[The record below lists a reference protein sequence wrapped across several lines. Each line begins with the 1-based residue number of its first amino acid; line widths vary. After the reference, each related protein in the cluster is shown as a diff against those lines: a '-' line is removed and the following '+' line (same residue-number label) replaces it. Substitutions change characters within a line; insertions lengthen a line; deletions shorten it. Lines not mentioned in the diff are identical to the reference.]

1 MIKKYFKIISEKI
14 KNMSMRT
21 KRITAL
27 FICLV
32 LLTVAI
38 AMNSQ
43 VENGEAGKLKGDI
56 ENVDVGLKDEAL
68 NQSGNLDGDVGKGVV
83 KVEDADEYFAT
94 LRLNKLNER
103 SQQQESFNEII
114 ESDSAEES
122 YIAEAVAKIEELEEI
137 NALEDLAE
145 TMVSARGYSDVFV
158 KIDNEFVYI
167 TVLADSLNE
176 NEASAIATTVSKETG
191 ILIDDIILKGVY
203 W

>member
-56 ENVDVGLKDEAL
+56 ENVDVGLKDEVL

-122 YIAEAVAKIEELEEI
+122 YIAEAVTKIEELEEI
-137 NALEDLAE
+137 NALEDLTE

-203 W
+203 

>member
-1 MIKKYFKIISEKI
+1 MINKYFKIISEKI

-122 YIAEAVAKIEELEEI
+122 YIAEAVTKIEELEEI
-137 NALEDLAE
+137 NALEDLTE

-167 TVLADSLNE
+167 TVLADSLN
-176 NEASAIATTVSKETG
+176 
-191 ILIDDIILKGVY
+191 
-203 W
+203 

>member
-1 MIKKYFKIISEKI
+1 MINKYFKIISEKI

-122 YIAEAVAKIEELEEI
+122 YIAEAVTKIEELEEI
-137 NALEDLAE
+137 NALEDLTE

-191 ILIDDIILKGVY
+191 ILIEDIILKGVY
-203 W
+203 

>member
-122 YIAEAVAKIEELEEI
+122 YIAEAVTKIEELEEI
-137 NALEDLAE
+137 NALEDLTE

-167 TVLADSLNE
+167 TVLADTLNE

-203 W
+203 

>member
-56 ENVDVGLKDEAL
+56 ENVDVGLKDEVL

-137 NALEDLAE
+137 NALEDLTE

-203 W
+203 

>member
-43 VENGEAGKLKGDI
+43 VENGEAGKLKGNI

-122 YIAEAVAKIEELEEI
+122 YIAEAVTKIEELEEI
-137 NALEDLAE
+137 NALEDLTE

-203 W
+203 

>member
-203 W
+203 

>member
-1 MIKKYFKIISEKI
+1 MIKKYFKIISERI

-122 YIAEAVAKIEELEEI
+122 YIAEAVTKIEELEEI
-137 NALEDLAE
+137 NALEDLTE

-203 W
+203 

>member
-122 YIAEAVAKIEELEEI
+122 YIAEAVTKIEELEEI
-137 NALEDLAE
+137 NALEDLTE

-191 ILIDDIILKGVY
+191 ILIEDIILKGVY
-203 W
+203 

>member
-122 YIAEAVAKIEELEEI
+122 YIAEAVTKIEELEEI
-137 NALEDLAE
+137 NALEDLTE

-191 ILIDDIILKGVY
+191 ILIEDIILKGVY

>member
-1 MIKKYFKIISEKI
+1 MINKYFKIISEKI

-137 NALEDLAE
+137 NALEDLTE

-203 W
+203 

>member
-56 ENVDVGLKDEAL
+56 DNVDVGLKDEAL

-122 YIAEAVAKIEELEEI
+122 YIAEAVTKIEELEEI
-137 NALEDLAE
+137 NALEDLTE

-203 W
+203 

>member
-122 YIAEAVAKIEELEEI
+122 YIAEAVTKIEELEEI
-137 NALEDLAE
+137 NALEDLTE

-203 W
+203 

>member
-1 MIKKYFKIISEKI
+1 MINKYFKIISEKI

-122 YIAEAVAKIEELEEI
+122 YIAEAVTKIEELEEI
-137 NALEDLAE
+137 NALEDLTE

-191 ILIDDIILKGVY
+191 ILIEDIILKGVY

>member
-1 MIKKYFKIISEKI
+1 MIKKYFKIISERI

-122 YIAEAVAKIEELEEI
+122 YIAEAVTKIEELEEI
-137 NALEDLAE
+137 NALEDLTE

-167 TVLADSLNE
+167 TVLAESLNE

-203 W
+203 